1 MCNALT
7 TKVEVKPSKSAVW
20 QKEKSLPS
28 IQNRVA
34 FNVGLLLSKTLITQK
49 NIIRFHNLLFILL
62 NTKNNG
68 DMHDNMIMIYDMIS
82 PSLTF
87 DLLLR

>member
-7 TKVEVKPSKSAVW
+7 TKVEVKPQKSAVW

-49 NIIRFHNLLFILL
+49 ILL
-62 NTKNNG
+62 LLG
-68 DMHDNMIMIYDMIS
+68 LIIYW
-82 PSLTF
+82 LCY
-87 DLLLR
+87 